1 VPLVV
6 NRHRVDRDH
15 VEAWHQPRNDVVHE
29 LDPVV
34 DPDGTWHFTMLRGPF
49 HHWERTVGLAPREA
63 PGSEEGPTSDARP
76 AELTVVETVQYRLAV
91 PVWGPV
97 FSWALRRRLRHGHAP
112 TAKPPWWAPPD
123 VLDARAATVLSLL
136 CALGI
141 AAGYLGTLIT
151 QTITYAAEQFDA
163 STTEQGTLL
172 AVVRVGVVLSLV
184 IVSIADRRGRRLVLL
199 VALLGSCAVTAL
211 GAVAPG
217 MVWLGATQTLARSLS
232 TVAAILI
239 AVIAIEEMP
248 KGARAFAVSVLAM
261 TAALGAG
268 ACVANLLYVDVSPGA
283 WRGAYLVPLLA
294 LVPIVRLGRD
304 LPETL
309 RFELHRP
316 ELHHRQP
323 ATHGAPPSHPPTI
336 AERFA
341 WGRFVLLAASGFCWS
356 IFVAPAAQFL
366 NEYLRTERDFSG
378 VQITA
383 FVLLTNTP
391 GGIGIIVG
399 GRLAER
405 RGRRL
410 IGIIGV
416 SGGVALTVLTYLVWG
431 WPLWAASAVAAV
443 IGGMAI
449 PALAVYGPELFP
461 TAQRARANGGLQV
474 VAVAGSAV
482 GLLAAGWL
490 ADRLGGLGP
499 AIALLAVGPLI
510 LVVLVATFYPET
522 AHQELEDIN
531 PTDRI

>member
-1 VPLVV
+1 
-6 NRHRVDRDH
+6 
-15 VEAWHQPRNDVVHE
+15 
-29 LDPVV
+29 
-34 DPDGTWHFTMLRGPF
+34 
-49 HHWERTVGLAPREA
+49 
-63 PGSEEGPTSDARP
+63 
-76 AELTVVETVQYRLAV
+76 
-91 PVWGPV
+91 
-97 FSWALRRRLRHGHAP
+97 
-112 TAKPPWWAPPD
+112 
-123 VLDARAATVLSLL
+123 
-136 CALGI
+136 
-141 AAGYLGTLIT
+141 
-151 QTITYAAEQFDA
+151 
-163 STTEQGTLL
+163 
-172 AVVRVGVVLSLV
+172 
-184 IVSIADRRGRRLVLL
+184 
-199 VALLGSCAVTAL
+199 
-211 GAVAPG
+211 
-217 MVWLGATQTLARSLS
+217 
-232 TVAAILI
+232 
-239 AVIAIEEMP
+239 
-248 KGARAFAVSVLAM
+248 
-261 TAALGAG
+261 
-268 ACVANLLYVDVSPGA
+268 
-283 WRGAYLVPLLA
+283 
-294 LVPIVRLGRD
+294 
-304 LPETL
+304 
-309 RFELHRP
+309 
-316 ELHHRQP
+316 
-323 ATHGAPPSHPPTI
+323 
-336 AERFA
+336 
-341 WGRFVLLAASGFCWS
+341 VLLAASGFCWS
-356 IFVAPAAQFL
+356 LFVAPAAQFL